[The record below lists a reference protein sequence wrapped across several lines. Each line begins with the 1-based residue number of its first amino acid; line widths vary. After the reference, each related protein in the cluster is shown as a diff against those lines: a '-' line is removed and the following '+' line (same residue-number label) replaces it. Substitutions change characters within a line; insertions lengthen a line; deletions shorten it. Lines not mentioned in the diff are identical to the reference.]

1 MVLKI
6 FTFVSGKC
14 LYVLHLT
21 LISHTWKFTQK
32 IWKSI
37 FWIPI
42 KVWIFA
48 ESFPLFESISLL
60 ATHVSLSQFNYA
72 ILLKI
77 VLFSWNPLPK
87 RWYIEP
93 PCMFQEVNKIQYTN
107 PSLLVWWLRRHALI
121 AGGPS
126 LILGRGT
133 RFCLL
138 QLKILQ
144 AASKSSH
151 YTTRKSTRHS
161 EGPTDHNW
169 DPVQPKQTNVLE
181 KGSVWKNTW
190 VCYGPKCAPPNP

>member
-6 FTFVSGKC
+6 FTFVSWKC
-14 LYVLHLT
+14 LYVFHLT
-21 LISHTWKFTQK
+21 LISHTRKFTQK

-48 ESFPLFESISLL
+48 ESFLLFESISLL

-87 RWYIEP
+87 RWYIKP
-93 PCMFQEVNKIQYTN
+93 PCMFQEVNKIQYTK
-107 PSLLVWWLRRHALI
+107 PSLLVWWLRHHALI

-133 RFCLL
+133 RFCMLHL
-138 QLKILQ
+138 RDSMPQLRSLHATTKIPWT
-144 AASKSSH
+144 ATKS
-151 YTTRKSTRHS
+151 
-161 EGPTDHNW
+161 
-169 DPVQPKQTNVLE
+169 
-181 KGSVWKNTW
+181 
-190 VCYGPKCAPPNP
+190 